1 MKNIE
6 KYIKEQEKSLSESYL
21 KDWYFS
27 HKIPLRKC
35 NINGKNIYLLT
46 DFTGINDSNYRIFI
60 NPETLKFGLEFLD
73 KLNRSVIIEED
84 VVNLKDLLYNI

>member
-1 MKNIE
+1 MENIE
-6 KYIKEQEKSLSESYL
+6 EFIKEQEEKLPESHL

-27 HKIPLRKC
+27 HKIPLKMC

-60 NPETLKFGLEFLD
+60 NPESLKFGLEFLD
-73 KLNRSVIIEED
+73 NLNRSFIIEED
-84 VVNLKDLLYNI
+84 VIDLKDLLDNI